1 MLSKRKSTINNI
13 SFGKGNFPSPK
24 EESSKPFR
32 DKIKIFPLKHDDFI
46 PFTSDLIVPI
56 SSKNKVDPK
65 EDINIYETLNPNEF
79 VAFYRLSE
87 DIHRNRIFNSRGLGF
102 FPDFR
107 EMDLYTSQ
115 LVHLLIIYI
124 EQFKLKIILFIV
136 L

>member
-1 MLSKRKSTINNI
+1 MSSKRKSTINNI
-13 SFGKGNFPSPK
+13 SFGKGNVPSPK
-24 EESSKPFR
+24 EESSKPFG
-32 DKIKIFPLKHDDFI
+32 DKIKTFPLKHDDFI
-46 PFTSDLIVPI
+46 PFTSDLIVPK

-65 EDINIYETLNPNEF
+65 EDTNFDEILNQNKI

-124 EQFKLKIILFIV
+124 KYYI
-136 L
+136 